1 MEETFGKMG
10 RGSEEAEERLRI
22 LNDTL
27 MGCLT
32 ELSPTAEGKEVVFG
46 VIQDSI
52 MDCLNSSFATWTN
65 KKKREEREEL
75 DMIKACFTNCLN
87 TSLASLWNKVEE
99 VLEGVINV
107 SDSTNSSSLSLD
119 PTDNE
124 VLLRSPLRVA
134 SYMGVQV
141 TLMTGVWA
149 SAGVVVA
156 TILHSSSTRDQYLYW
171 YLLNL
176 ALATIISG

>member
-1 MEETFGKMG
+1 MFEKLEKISGK
-10 RGSEEAEERLRI
+10 AEERLRF

-27 MGCLT
+27 MECLT
-32 ELSPTAEGKEVVFG
+32 ELSPTSGEQEVVLEI
-46 VIQDSI
+46 IQDSVLE
-52 MDCLNSSFATWTN
+52 CLNASFATWRN
-65 KKKREEREEL
+65 QKERDEGEGFE
-75 DMIKACFTNCLN
+75 MIMDCFKSCLN
-87 TSLASLWNKVEE
+87 ISLASLMNKTEE
-99 VLEGVINV
+99 VLGDAINL
-107 SDSTNSSSLSLD
+107 SDSTNASSLSLD
-119 PTDNE
+119 PMGDE
-124 VLLRSPLRVA
+124 ALLRSPLRVA

-171 YLLNL
+171 YLFNL